1 MFQTVFFCYSHRS
14 QRRPPKWPPLV
25 LREPPELP
33 REAPLLRTLL
43 PELRLPIELLR
54 GLLIEPLREPPKERV
69 GAEEPADE
77 EPLREG
83 VNVLRG
89 TPPSELLPTED

>member
-1 MFQTVFFCYSHRS
+1 M
-14 QRRPPKWPPLV
+14 

-33 REAPLLRTLL
+33 REAPLL

-54 GLLIEPLREPPKERV
+54 VVEPLPMLEPPLREPPKERE

-89 TPPSELLPTED
+89 TPPSELLPTEG

>member
-1 MFQTVFFCYSHRS
+1 M
-14 QRRPPKWPPLV
+14 

-54 GLLIEPLREPPKERV
+54 VVEPLPMLEPPLREPPKERV

-89 TPPSELLPTED
+89 TPLSELLPTEG